1 MMASRNG
8 QKPPLC
14 GLSEEQVDALQ
25 TKLDPAN
32 VRRREGKFDYIEAH
46 HAIREANRI
55 FGPAGWVRDSGDM
68 RCVFDGEYAGKG
80 GKTGYLVCYTC
91 RVTVRVRTEEGW
103 IASDGWGYGESI
115 GYSSPGQCHE
125 GAIKEAESDAMK
137 RALVKFGDP
146 FGLALYDKER
156 EYVGAPEPAGPPPGY
171 FDEQGRP
178 LHGKAVML
186 KLREEGIEPDER
198 RLQLSKDAADIAL
211 SDGSPKTPEQFAK
224 VLETALQLVADE
236 KAAKGVA

>member
-55 FGPAGWVRDSGDM
+55 FGPAGWLRDSSDM

-103 IASDGWGYGESI
+103 VASDGWGYGESI

-156 EYVGAPEPAGPPPGY
+156 ENVAAPPPEPPPGIGADGKPQNLAGLANAMAIDGTPKKFVRPATELCEY
-171 FDEQGRP
+171 DWEQ
-178 LHGKAVML
+178 
-186 KLREEGIEPDER
+186 RE
-198 RLQLSKDAADIAL
+198 SF
-211 SDGSPKTPEQFAK
+211 TPEQ
-224 VLETALQLVADE
+224 LQAIRIE
-236 KAAKGVA
+236 AHSMWQAEQQEAQEAAK